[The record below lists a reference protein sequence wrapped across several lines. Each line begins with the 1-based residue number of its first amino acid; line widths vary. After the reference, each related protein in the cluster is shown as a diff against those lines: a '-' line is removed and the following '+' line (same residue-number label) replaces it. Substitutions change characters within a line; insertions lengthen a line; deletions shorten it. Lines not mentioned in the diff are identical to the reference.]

1 MPECLPVKIGSDGP
15 GSFVRQ
21 IDPLVHLGSS
31 MGSLGHAD
39 FRRVYHPAVGPYG
52 CAGCYIK
59 AKGGGG
65 HHETG
70 PRHLAE
76 YCTSDSVARSPRIVD
91 EMKSLIVFS
100 ALLAAVCARPSLVL
114 SPPVAALAG
123 PVTIARLVPGAP
135 LGLDGR
141 VVDTPEVT
149 LAKAEHAAAH
159 INERINLAN
168 EALKSADLIAYA
180 APVLATRV
188 EPLAAAA
195 KIVPPAPLGPD
206 GRVVDTPEVALAKAE
221 HAAAHINEKLEQAAR
236 GVSLQVPIA
245 LSYTAPVIQKLL
257 LRYSKNCLNP
267 LINY

>member
-1 MPECLPVKIGSDGP
+1 MKS
-15 GSFVRQ
+15 
-21 IDPLVHLGSS
+21 LVSVIAQPWFFS
-31 MGSLGHAD
+31 VSLAVD
-39 FRRVYHPAVGPYG
+39 FLR
-52 CAGCYIK
+52 
-59 AKGGGG
+59 
-65 HHETG
+65 
-70 PRHLAE
+70 
-76 YCTSDSVARSPRIVD
+76 SVAASTSVESLEKTREQVKSSPFETEVASHEFRELEIGR
-91 EMKSLIVFS
+91 LIVFS

-114 SPPVAALAG
+114 SPSVAALAG

-135 LGLDGR
+135 IGLDGR

-257 LRYSKNCLNP
+257 
-267 LINY
+267 I